1 MIFGN
6 SKLFDRR
13 WALLLFALV
22 LWGWI
27 GYSIFS
33 HTTAKILKVTII
45 QSKTPVR
52 FLDDRIVPIK
62 KEVLWIDRLY
72 FPRGNEL
79 RHPLYGYLGYTHDF
93 VALFDGK
100 FKLEKEI
107 PVTFT
112 IYSDDGFRL
121 KIDGHTVM
129 KYPNDRPFSKSERT
143 VTLTPGVHSLH
154 IKYFQGFGQLGII
167 GYYKT
172 NRRHLIGQSSKDL
185 QFLEQ

>member
-13 WALLLFALV
+13 VGLLLFAV
-22 LWGWI
+22 ALWGWI
-27 GYSIFS
+27 GYSILS
-33 HTTAKILKVTII
+33 HTTAKIIKATIV
-45 QSKTPVR
+45 QSKKPVR
-52 FLDDRIVPIK
+52 FLDDRIYPVK
-62 KEVLWIDRLY
+62 KETLWIEKLY

-93 VALFDGK
+93 VIFFDGK
-100 FKLEKEI
+100 FELEKSM

-112 IYSDDGFRL
+112 VYSDDGFRL
-121 KIDGHTVM
+121 KIDGDTLM
-129 KYPNDRPFSKSERT
+129 EYPKDRPFTKSERT
-143 VTLTPGVHSLH
+143 VRLAPGVHTLH
-154 IKYFQGFGQLGII
+154 IKYFQGFGQLGLV

-172 NRRHLIGQSSKDL
+172 TRRHFIGESSKEL